1 MGQRVVDLVAR
12 RLSGPR
18 GVNHAVTATDPLGG
32 FTRPMGAP
40 EFLAWRDGALAG
52 VTGDARTF
60 RGAAITR
67 YGARFP
73 ILEEMVARDASLAAP
88 LFPEDPA
95 VVSTRAEAL
104 YAIRH
109 EQAGSVGDVLA
120 RRLRVALLTR
130 DQGRSA
136 VDDVASLLAQELG
149 WTAARREAAVAEYD
163 REVAQYAVPGQE
175 VGSARLPVTDAGR
188 ALVGASA

>member
-1 MGQRVVDLVAR
+1 LEA
-12 RLSGPR
+12 S
-18 GVNHAVTATDPLGG
+18 
-32 FTRPMGAP
+32 
-40 EFLAWRDGALAG
+40 EFGAWRDGALAG
-52 VTGDARTF
+52 VSDEARTF
-60 RGAAITR
+60 RGKAIAR

-88 LFPEDPA
+88 LVPGDLT
-95 VVSTRAEAL
+95 VTSTRAEAL

-136 VDDVASLLAQELG
+136 VGDVASMLARELD
-149 WTAARREAAVAEYD
+149 WSDARRDAAIAEYD
-163 REVAQYAVPGQE
+163 LEVAQYAVPGQM
-175 VGSARLPVTDAGR
+175 VGAPAIPDAGP
-188 ALVGASA
+188 ALVGTPA